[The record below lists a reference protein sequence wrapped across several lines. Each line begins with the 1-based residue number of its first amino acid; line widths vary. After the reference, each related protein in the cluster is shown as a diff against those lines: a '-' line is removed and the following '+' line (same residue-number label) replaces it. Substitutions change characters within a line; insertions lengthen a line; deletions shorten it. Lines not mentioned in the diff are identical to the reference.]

1 MKILKVCRKSV
12 QNYMNNFGIKNY
24 YKNESVRGV
33 IYVISSE
40 FQKGLNS
47 DFNVSEAEIN
57 NLGYE
62 FVR

>member
-33 IYVISSE
+33 IYVI
-40 FQKGLNS
+40 
-47 DFNVSEAEIN
+47 
-57 NLGYE
+57 
-62 FVR
+62 